1 MRARFETVKRLEAA
15 PRRSS
20 LKKVTLSNFT
30 KFRRKQLRQ
39 SFFIDKVEDWKPAT
53 LSITASRTGIFL
65 WILQNFQQHIFWR
78 TPTDGCL
85 KNKQLKVFIHS
96 LAKLLYA
103 WSQARQWRIG
113 AVKSVIKFLTKFA
126 PGNDFLLETTLH
138 LKYIVMCL
146 NVVFLYKNIYNTVSI
161 YDSTEFEKWRPIRA
175 GVVGVGGVLAWM
187 TC

>member
-103 WSQARQWRIG
+103 WSQAKHCTWKYLKMFWKKKQNFKGIW
-113 AVKSVIKFLTKFA
+113 AVL
-126 PGNDFLLETTLH
+126 GH
-138 LKYIVMCL
+138 LKPKI
-146 NVVFLYKNIYNTVSI
+146 FSI
-161 YDSTEFEKWRPIRA
+161 GLPVGDSFSRPWP
-175 GVVGVGGVLAWM
+175 LQLF
-187 TC
+187 